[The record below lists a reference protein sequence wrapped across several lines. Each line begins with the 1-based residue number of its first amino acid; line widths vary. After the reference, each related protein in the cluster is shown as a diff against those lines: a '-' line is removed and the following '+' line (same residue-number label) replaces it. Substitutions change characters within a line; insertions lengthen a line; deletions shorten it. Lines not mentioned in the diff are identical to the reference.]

1 MRMEQTRAVRFVL
14 LAACLTIPPSVA
26 WPQAATRNVVLIVP
40 DGLRWQ
46 EVFAG
51 ADAGLMNRE
60 QGGVRD
66 AERLRRDFGRA
77 TPAEARR
84 ALLPFLW
91 DVAVPRGQIFG
102 NQREGSVARVLNGLN
117 FSYPGYNELL
127 TGLPDPR
134 VNSNSLGPNPNV
146 TVFEFLNRQPELR
159 GRVAAFGTWG
169 VFRDIFNQGRSGLPV
184 FAGWDPPSFAQ
195 AVPRLAP
202 LVEVQH
208 AMTRLWEDNLHDSFL
223 HAWLKEF
230 VREHRPRL
238 LFVGYGE
245 TDEWAHMGRYD
256 LTLRAAHQF
265 DRYVAE
271 LWQMLQDMAEY
282 RDRTT
287 FILAADHG
295 RGDRP
300 ESWQRHGRDVPG
312 SEAVWIAV
320 FGPDTEALGERRH
333 APPVTLG
340 QVAATVA
347 ALLGY
352 DWQREAPEAAPP
364 LADVLPRR
372 SQAPQPARR

>member
-1 MRMEQTRAVRFVL
+1 MNKTRSLLFVL
-14 LAACLTIPPSVA
+14 VAGGLTIPPSAA
-26 WPQAATRNVVLIVP
+26 WPQAATRNVVVIVP

-51 ADAGLMNRE
+51 AETGLMDRE
-60 QGGVRD
+60 RGGVPD
-66 AERLRRDFGRA
+66 SERLRRDFSRP
-77 TPAEARR
+77 TPVEARR

-91 DVAVPRGQIFG
+91 DVAVCRGQLFG
-102 NQREGSVARVLNGLN
+102 NQQQGSVARVLNGLN
-117 FSYPGYNELL
+117 FSYPGYNEML
-127 TGLPDPR
+127 TGRPDPR
-134 VNSNSLGPNPNV
+134 VNSNGIGPNPNA

-169 VFRDIFNQGRSGLPV
+169 VFADIFNQARSGLPV
-184 FAGWDPPSFAQ
+184 FAGWNPPSFAR
-195 AVPRLAP
+195 AVPRLAI
-202 LVEVQH
+202 LSEVQRN
-208 AMTRLWEDNLHDSFL
+208 MTRLWEDNLHDAFL
-223 HAWLKEF
+223 QAWLKEY

-265 DRYVAE
+265 DRFVAE
-271 LWQMLQDMAEY
+271 LWEILQDMPEY

-295 RGDRP
+295 RGDGP
-300 ESWQRHGRDVPG
+300 GNWQRHGRDVPG
-312 SEAVWIAV
+312 SEAVWIGV
-320 FGPDTEALGERRH
+320 FGPDTEPLGERRNV
-333 APPVTLG
+333 PPVTLG

-352 DWQREAPEAAPP
+352 DWQREAPEAAAP

-372 SQAPQPARR
+372 SQVTQPVRP